1 MYRLNEVHH
10 VRATPAP
17 EQKTKT
23 CSSLTAVDLVT
34 LEDVRQL
41 KYRYLRTLD
50 SKQWDDF
57 ADTLAPDVDAT
68 YGKRLAFT
76 GRDAVVEYMRTS
88 LPPTI
93 ITVHQCHH
101 PEITLDGDHARG
113 TWYLYDKVLVL
124 EHRLMLTGAAFYD
137 DDYVRGTDGVWRI
150 ARTSYVRTYEA
161 MERLDDSWHLTAN
174 RWAPEGEPEAVQA

>member
-1 MYRLNEVHH
+1 
-10 VRATPAP
+10 
-17 EQKTKT
+17 
-23 CSSLTAVDLVT
+23 VDSAT
-34 LEDVRQL
+34 LEDVRRL

-50 SKQWDDF
+50 TKQWDDF
-57 ADTLAPDVDAT
+57 ADTLTPDIDAT
-68 YGKRLAFT
+68 YGKRLSFT
-76 GRDAVVEYMRTS
+76 GRDSVVEYMRTS

-101 PEITLDGDHARG
+101 PEIEIDGDRATG

-137 DDYVRGTDGVWRI
+137 DDYVLDADGKWRI

-161 MERLDDSWHLTAN
+161 MEKLDDSWQLTAN
-174 RWAPEGEPEAVQA
+174 RWAGEGQLEPVRAEPVQA